1 MNTREAFYVH
11 VHGEQL
17 GPYTIRHL
25 THLLQSGLISTE
37 TLYWTEG
44 MEQWQT
50 ITDLVPLPRVPRPW
64 VRAAIAA
71 VVLVPLLI
79 MAWFFGPTVVDGW
92 REQTQREFTAE
103 GAYWAGRGVVRSF
116 LAERKEVPSF
126 AAFDPAKIQL
136 AGEGHSATVQLSGQI
151 LGGSRAGRGADWTVH
166 LHFDPEEREWS
177 AALTETAAR

>member
-44 MEQWQT
+44 MEQWQA
-50 ITDLVPLPRVPRPW
+50 ITDLVPLPRARRPW
-64 VRAAIAA
+64 LRAGLAAA
-71 VVLVPLLI
+71 VLAPLLGL
-79 MAWFFGPTVVDGW
+79 AWFFGPTVLDGW

-103 GAYWAGRGVVRSF
+103 GAYWSGRGVVRSF
-116 LAERKEVPSF
+116 LAQRREVPSF
-126 AAFDPAKIQL
+126 ADFDA
-136 AGEGHSATVQLSGQI
+136 ANVQLSEENHAATVRLAGQI
-151 LGGSRAGRGADWTVH
+151 LGGAQSGRAAEWTVM
-166 LHFDPEEREWS
+166 LRFDPAEREWS
-177 AALTETAAR
+177 AAGQETAAR